1 MIKTL
6 LPSAFA
12 LVLALTNLGAPE
24 TDRTQKKFAQPI
36 PNHSNSYQT
45 AEQLRR
51 PEIWEIDRE
60 NPFEADEYTD
70 EEYESYDNRNLTP
83 NTLPQTLAAPS
94 YSLTNYVVAPGV
106 TRIAPDQS
114 NLYKNAEAISKELY
128 EKMDKYTFET
138 DPDNVIHYPG
148 HNPYVNDPNDSK
160 D

>member
-83 NTLPQTLAAPS
+83 NTIPQTLAAPS

-106 TRIAPDQS
+106 TRIELKRLVKKQRIDGV
-114 NLYKNAEAISKELY
+114 YKNVLSKRIQMRHG
-128 EKMDKYTFET
+128 K
-138 DPDNVIHYPG
+138 
-148 HNPYVNDPNDSK
+148 SRRR
-160 D
+160 